1 MADIRTPPPPTP
13 ASWGEAFAALP
24 AETPPRDGWQRVSRQ
39 LDTRRRTRRR
49 LPAWTGIAVAAG
61 LLLAVGLWTG
71 LRPLAPT
78 PASPTAAPGP
88 RVASQPARPASA
100 TPDATPDPATGAID
114 GDTVAS
120 PATRPPATA
129 TRVAATQGPSTDAAT
144 AVTTTPENALAPLQQ
159 ESAHLETLLA
169 LARDD
174 SVGSAGAVLLADAFD
189 ARLAGIDTLLADP
202 GLAPD
207 EREALWRARVDTLRQ
222 AAGFVS
228 TQRLLAVQ
236 GHGDAWLASVD

>member
-1 MADIRTPPPPTP
+1 MADIRTPPSAPGT
-13 ASWGEAFAALP
+13 WGEAFAALP

-39 LDTRRRTRRR
+39 LATRRRAR
-49 LPAWTGIAVAAG
+49 LPAWAGLAAAAG
-61 LLLAVGLWTG
+61 LLLALGLWTG

-88 RVASQPARPASA
+88 RVASQPARRASA

-129 TRVAATQGPSTDAAT
+129 TRVAATQDPSTNAAT
-144 AVTTTPENALAPLQQ
+144 AMTTTPENALAPLQQ

-189 ARLAGIDTLLADP
+189 A
-202 GLAPD
+202 
-207 EREALWRARVDTLRQ
+207 
-222 AAGFVS
+222 
-228 TQRLLAVQ
+228 
-236 GHGDAWLASVD
+236 